1 MTSNLHVK
9 IAGLALLVLAGCSIN
24 VKKSDQA
31 DNSGEKSKDVTIK
44 SPFGG
49 LHVRTNDVDPKEMG
63 LSVYPGARLK
73 SGSDHDD
80 NANVNIS
87 SSMFG
92 LKVVAQ
98 KFESDDSPD
107 KVLGFYEK
115 QMGKYGSVISCSGGN
130 MNVRFRRHDKDDPVS
145 CDGHSGHDYDKE
157 LKVGTENNQH
167 VVAVKSSSRG
177 SEFTV
182 VYVRAWDNKDT
193 I

>member
-1 MTSNLHVK
+1 MMRTKKQILF
-9 IAGLALLVLAGCSIN
+9 ILLALVAAVVLIGCSIH
-24 VKKSDQA
+24 A
-31 DNSGEKSKDVTIK
+31 SKDERGKDKDVDIRT
-44 SPFGG
+44 PFGS
-49 LHVRTNDVDPKEMG
+49 
-63 LSVYPGARLK
+63 LSVHKGSGDAKDTGLPLYPGARLK

-98 KFESDDSPD
+98 KFESDDSSD

>member
-1 MTSNLHVK
+1 MMRTKKQILF
-9 IAGLALLVLAGCSIN
+9 ILLALVAAVVLIGCSIH
-24 VKKSDQA
+24 A
-31 DNSGEKSKDVTIK
+31 SKDERGKDKDVDIRT
-44 SPFGG
+44 PFGS
-49 LHVRTNDVDPKEMG
+49 
-63 LSVYPGARLK
+63 LSVHKGSGDAKDTGLPLYPGARLK

-98 KFESDDSPD
+98 KFESDDSSD

-167 VVAVKSSSRG
+167 VVAVKSSGRG

>member
-1 MTSNLHVK
+1 MMRTKKQILF
-9 IAGLALLVLAGCSIN
+9 ILLALVAAVVLIGCSIH
-24 VKKSDQA
+24 A
-31 DNSGEKSKDVTIK
+31 SKDERGKDKDVDIRT
-44 SPFGG
+44 PFGS
-49 LHVRTNDVDPKEMG
+49 
-63 LSVYPGARLK
+63 LSVHKGSGDAKDTGLPLYPGARLK

-115 QMGKYGSVISCSGGN
+115 QMGKYGSVISCRGGN

-167 VVAVKSSSRG
+167 VVAVKSSGRG

>member
-1 MTSNLHVK
+1 MMRTKKQILF
-9 IAGLALLVLAGCSIN
+9 ILLALVAAVVLIGCSIH
-24 VKKSDQA
+24 A
-31 DNSGEKSKDVTIK
+31 SKDERGKDKDVDIRT
-44 SPFGG
+44 PFGS
-49 LHVRTNDVDPKEMG
+49 
-63 LSVYPGARLK
+63 LSVHKGSGDAKDTGLPLYPGARLK

-167 VVAVKSSSRG
+167 VVAVKSSGRG